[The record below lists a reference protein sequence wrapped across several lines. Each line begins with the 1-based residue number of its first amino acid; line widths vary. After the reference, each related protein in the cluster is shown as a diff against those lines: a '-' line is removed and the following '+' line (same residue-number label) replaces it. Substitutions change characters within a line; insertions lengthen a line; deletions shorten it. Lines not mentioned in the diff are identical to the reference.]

1 MATAIICLA
10 LIMAGVLAIR
20 SYRKR
25 LTTGCCGGSGE
36 AAVKKMEADYAKLE
50 EVHGENVEV
59 GCESEKAAQGQSEI
73 NTFAARMKDYRNKI
87 AERQAKEG
95 KAYLS
100 FYHIDAES
108 YEIVKSEKK

>member
-1 MATAIICLA
+1 MK
-10 LIMAGVLAIR
+10 GVLVEDRID
-20 SYRKR
+20 
-25 LTTGCCGGSGE
+25 E
-36 AAVKKMEADYAKLE
+36 AAVKKWRLIMPNLRKCTEKCGSGLR
-50 EVHGENVEV
+50 V
-59 GCESEKAAQGQSEI
+59 GKAAQGQSEI